1 MVDRSEFNTLSKA
14 ALTAVVAGS
23 LFGLPTLPADAS
35 INSQV
40 KEIDSDKHKHT
51 TKMSTLLSLSL
62 SLCVCVCVP
71 PCVCLCICLNM
82 SVCLTVNFDVSMMAQ
97 NVCKRVCI

>member
-40 KEIDSDKHKHT
+40 NEIDHDEPKNFTQKA
-51 TKMSTLLSLSL
+51 TL
-62 SLCVCVCVP
+62 VCVSSRPSARLPACHACVNA
-71 PCVCLCICLNM
+71 CIRPSARLFLSS
-82 SVCLTVNFDVSMMAQ
+82 SVSLPVSPVSDFLM
-97 NVCKRVCI
+97 

>member
-40 KEIDSDKHKHT
+40 
-51 TKMSTLLSLSL
+51 
-62 SLCVCVCVP
+62 
-71 PCVCLCICLNM
+71 
-82 SVCLTVNFDVSMMAQ
+82 
-97 NVCKRVCI
+97 